1 MQVSSQ
7 GQRNHHSKSP
17 TTTGMQYSGV
27 YLYYLVCKIL
37 FKQPQEAFL
46 IVKKNPQTTNKYD
59 FLSIKH
65 ISYFIVAGLIGF
77 PASLH

>member
-17 TTTGMQYSGV
+17 ITTGMQYHRI
-27 YLYYLVCKIL
+27 YLYYLFFKDI

-46 IVKKNPQTTNKYD
+46 IVKKKKPKQQINMT
-59 FLSIKH
+59 F
-65 ISYFIVAGLIGF
+65 
-77 PASLH
+77 

>member
-7 GQRNHHSKSP
+7 GQRNHHFKSP

-27 YLYYLVCKIL
+27 YLFYLVCKDL

-46 IVKKNPQTTNKYD
+46 V
-59 FLSIKH
+59 
-65 ISYFIVAGLIGF
+65 V
-77 PASLH
+77 